1 MSQTGDTLNKIFS
14 IYNLLLIVCAFILNP
29 FILYICLKSK
39 KLRSSSTFKLLA
51 FGAIN
56 DLLTCLGW
64 NQECFVNAF
73 WDLHLY
79 YKNLFYCEWISVFL
93 QYTTLEI
100 ESWLLVSIS
109 LDRFLSLCFKKWSKH
124 YFAGNRPFIYA
135 AVLALLIIALN
146 FNEVFLS
153 GYIITE
159 DGVQMVMCYETP
171 PGNSIDWYR
180 IMTQVG

>member
-1 MSQTGDTLNKIFS
+1 MSQTGDTLNRIFS

-51 FGAIN
+51 FGAVN

-109 LDRFLSLCFKKWSKH
+109 LDRFLSLSIKKWSKH
-124 YFAGNRPFIYA
+124 YFTGNRPFIYA

-159 DGVQMVMCYETP
+159 DGVEMVMCYETP